1 MNRKTSYSGKE
12 EHRYSAFDTAIYTI
26 SFKDRTEKELR
37 TKLTQKGYD
46 EKETELAI
54 ERLIDYG
61 YVSDRRYAEMYI
73 RQQHTKKGY
82 RLLKREL
89 IEKGIDRELV
99 EELYDSLN
107 VDEEQL
113 LEKVFQKRYSG
124 ADLNDEKTY
133 RKAFSYLVRRGFST
147 EGVRRI
153 LAKYKN
159 S

>member
-1 MNRKTSYSGKE
+1 MNRKALYSGKE

-37 TKLTQKGYD
+37 AKLTQKGYD

-113 LEKVFQKRYSG
+113 LEQVFQKRYSG

-147 EGVRRI
+147 EEVRRI
-153 LAKYKN
+153 LTKYKN